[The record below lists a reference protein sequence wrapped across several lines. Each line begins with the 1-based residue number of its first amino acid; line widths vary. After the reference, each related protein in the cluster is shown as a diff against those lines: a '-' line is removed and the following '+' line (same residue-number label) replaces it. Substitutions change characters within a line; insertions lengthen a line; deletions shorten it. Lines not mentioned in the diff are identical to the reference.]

1 MKPRRAS
8 VSGRLAAVA
17 AIAFAMAVNC
27 SMQTAA
33 SRMVRQIDWAGRGV
47 WLKADLH
54 TQTRFSDGRYTVDE
68 VVSAGAKNGCDVV
81 AITDHADQELKAATP
96 EYLDAIRAARLNSP
110 GLVVIAGLEW
120 NVPPGKGDEHAGVLF
135 PTAMET
141 LETFSTFK
149 SRFDDWKRTDED
161 ADLADQA
168 LRWLV
173 PGDSGA
179 IAPVVILNHPSR
191 KPESTSAPSLAFEHL
206 RQVSPLLIGI
216 EGAPGHQRAVPLG
229 AYESSVKPIDRWD
242 PLVAEIGGAWDQWL
256 QHGLDVWGALA
267 DSDFHDEGGDFWP
280 CQFASTWIYAPDRT
294 ADGVLRALR
303 AGSFFAEH
311 GHIVTL
317 AELEVRVPGLKRPVA
332 PGETVQSQPGVVA
345 TVTLRTVV
353 PEQDYL
359 GHENHIDR
367 VELIGITS
375 DGSSL
380 LYAGS
385 PGPTEAFRVSVTVPA
400 NGIVLRARGSRATS
414 DGNLLFYTNPVRIVT
429 SKP

>member
-1 MKPRRAS
+1 MKPRQAS
-8 VSGRLAAVA
+8 LSGRLVAVA
-17 AIAFAMAVNC
+17 AIAFAMAANC
-27 SMQTAA
+27 SMQTPAP
-33 SRMVRQIDWAGRGV
+33 RLVRQIDWAGRGV

-68 VVSAGAKNGCDVV
+68 VVTAGAKNGCDVV
-81 AITDHADQELKAATP
+81 AITDHADQELRAATP

-120 NVPPGKGDEHAGVLF
+120 NVPPGRGDEHAGVLF

-141 LETFSTFK
+141 LETLSTFK
-149 SRFDDWKRTDED
+149 SRFDDWKRKDED

-173 PGDSGA
+173 PSEPGA

-191 KPESTSAPSLAFEHL
+191 KPESPSAPRLAFEHL
-206 RQVSPLLIGI
+206 RHGSPLLIGI

-229 AYESSVKPIDRWD
+229 AYESSMKPIDRWD

-256 QHGLDVWGALA
+256 QEGLDVWAALA
-267 DSDFHDEGGDFWP
+267 DSDFHDDGGDFWP

-294 ADGVLRALR
+294 TDGVLRALR

-311 GHIVTL
+311 GHIVTR
-317 AELEVRVPGLKRPVA
+317 ADLEARVPGLKRPVA
-332 PGETVQSQPGVVA
+332 PGEVVQMRPGVVA

-353 PEQDYL
+353 PERDYL
-359 GHENHIDR
+359 GNENTIDR
-367 VELIGITS
+367 VELIGITDEGFS
-375 DGSSL
+375 M
-380 LYAGS
+380 LYAGP
-385 PGPTEAFRVSVTVPA
+385 PGATDAFKVSVSVPP
-400 NGIVLRARGSRATS
+400 NGIVLRARGSRAGG
-414 DGNLLFYTNPVRIVT
+414 DGTLLFYTNPIRLMT
-429 SKP
+429 PP